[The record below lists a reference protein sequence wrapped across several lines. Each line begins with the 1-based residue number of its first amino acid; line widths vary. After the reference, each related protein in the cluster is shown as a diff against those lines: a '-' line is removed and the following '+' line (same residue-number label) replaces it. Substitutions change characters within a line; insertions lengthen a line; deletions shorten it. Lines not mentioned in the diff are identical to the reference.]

1 MKYNGLI
8 FDLDGTLSDP
18 KEGITKSVN
27 YALIKHG
34 YEEKCV
40 DVLAPIVIGPPLDEG
55 FRALTGITDSAH
67 IGSLV
72 TSYRERY
79 ADLGFRE
86 NIIYDGVTD
95 ALEQFKS
102 KGVKMGVCTSKPERF
117 ARAIL
122 EMFGLSDYFDFL
134 SGGEVGV
141 QKGAQLKALLTEG
154 HICGN
159 CLMIG
164 DRKHDLIAA
173 NENGLP
179 SAGVLWGYGSH
190 AELSEHAPHHLFKSI
205 HDLRATL

>member
-1 MKYNGLI
+1 MKYSGLI

-34 YEEKCV
+34 YEEQCIDK
-40 DVLAPIVIGPPLDEG
+40 LAPIVIGPPLDES
-55 FRALTGITDSAH
+55 FKVLTRVNDSAH

-79 ADLGFRE
+79 ADLGWRE
-86 NIIYDGVTD
+86 NMIYDGIKDVLD
-95 ALEQFKS
+95 HFKS
-102 KGVKMGVCTSKPERF
+102 QAIPMGVCTSKPERF
-117 ARAIL
+117 ARPIL
-122 EMFGLSDYFDFL
+122 EMFELIDYFDFL
-134 SGGEVGV
+134 SGGDVGV
-141 QKGAQLKALLTEG
+141 QKGTQIKALLEEN

-159 CLMIG
+159 YLMIG

-173 NENGLP
+173 NENNLP

-190 AELSEHAPHHLFKSI
+190 EELREHTPNHILQTI
-205 HDLRATL
+205 ECLRKL